1 MIPEHLLER
10 AALVG
15 AMDNVRDAKVDIF
28 LWPSLRAKII
38 EDLEKAI
45 AAEETLRQLTEET
58 IT

>member
-1 MIPEHLLER
+1 MIPEHLLKR

-38 EDLEKAI
+38 EDLKKAI
-45 AAEETLRQLTEET
+45 AAKETLHQLTEEAT
-58 IT
+58 T